1 MGRNRTQETR
11 GEVYEDFGRKI
22 KELRE
27 GLKMTQT
34 ELAKEIGISRT
45 NLAQYESGVRKVPLN
60 IILTFSNYFNVSVDE
75 LIGVHIKSD
84 NEGEE
89 HLERVVISKNPTL
102 VKTYERWNREVGVV
116 DFTADEMNELINFA
130 KYLVSK
136 RKK

>member
-75 LIGVHIKSD
+75 LIGVHITD
-84 NEGEE
+84 NKEKNN
-89 HLERVVISKNPTL
+89 LERVVLTQNPEIL
-102 VKTYERWNREVGVV
+102 HNYERWSSEIGAVH
-116 DFTADEMNELINFA
+116 FTDEELSKIIEFA
-130 KYLVSK
+130 KFVISQ
-136 RKK
+136 RK